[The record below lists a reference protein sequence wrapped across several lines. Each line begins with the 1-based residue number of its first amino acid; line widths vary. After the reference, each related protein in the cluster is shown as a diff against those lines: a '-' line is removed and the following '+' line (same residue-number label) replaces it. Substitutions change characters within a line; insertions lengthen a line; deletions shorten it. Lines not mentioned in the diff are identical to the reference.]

1 MNLTLSQLSESA
13 NTLLQGGYQLPEY
26 SLIDT
31 RQKTSDAPVWVH
43 FGVGNIFRAFP
54 AAAAHTLLQKGL
66 SDRGIIAVEGYDE
79 EIVSKIYAPHDQLS
93 ILVTLCADGK
103 LKKMVIGSVTE
114 SLVLDPASAPD
125 EFSRLKTIFQAPSL
139 QLATFTITE
148 KGYQL
153 SGADGTLFDAVAHDF
168 QSGPD
173 APVSYPG
180 KVAALLYARYQ
191 AGALPVAMVS
201 MDNCSQNGD
210 RLFHV
215 VAAFADAWVQN
226 GLAEPGFA
234 AYLKDPEKVSFPWT
248 MIDKI
253 TPRPDDTVK
262 AMLEKDGFTDME
274 PVITSK
280 STYIAPFV
288 NAEEC
293 EYLVLEDAFPNGR
306 PPLEKAG
313 FLFTDRE
320 TVQKTERMK
329 VCTCLN
335 PLHTA
340 LAVFGCLLGYHRIFE
355 EMDDPDLLCLIE
367 ALGWKEGM
375 PVVTNP
381 GILNPEEFLTDVLK
395 KRLPTPFLPDTPQRI
410 ATDTSQKLSVRF
422 GQTILAWAK
431 KDAAS
436 VKNLRAI
443 PLVLAGWL
451 RYLVGTEDSGQAFTP
466 SPDPMLS
473 DLTLLLQRAA
483 DAAAAN
489 QADEVMQLLTP
500 LFLNT
505 TVFGVDLVT
514 VGLAKTVCSLFM
526 EMCQAPG
533 SVRKTLQRQLK

>member
-13 NTLLQGGYQLPEY
+13 NTLLQDGYQLPEY

-43 FGVGNIFRAFP
+43 FGAGNIFRAFP

-103 LKKMVIGSVTE
+103 LKKTVIGSVTE

-168 QSGPD
+168 QAGPA

-180 KVAALLYARYQ
+180 KVAALLYVRYQ
-191 AGALPVAMVS
+191 TGALPVAMVS

-210 RLFHV
+210 RLFHAV
-215 VAAFADAWVQN
+215 SAFADAWVQN

-262 AMLEKDGFTDME
+262 AMFEKDGFTDME

-306 PPLEKAG
+306 PPLEDAG

-367 ALGWKEGM
+367 TLGWREGM

-395 KRLPTPFLPDTPQRI
+395 KRLPNPFLPDTPQRI

-422 GQTILAWAK
+422 
-431 KDAAS
+431 
-436 VKNLRAI
+436 
-443 PLVLAGWL
+443 
-451 RYLVGTEDSGQAFTP
+451 
-466 SPDPMLS
+466 
-473 DLTLLLQRAA
+473 
-483 DAAAAN
+483 
-489 QADEVMQLLTP
+489 QL
-500 LFLNT
+500 
-505 TVFGVDLVT
+505 
-514 VGLAKTVCSLFM
+514 
-526 EMCQAPG
+526 PG
-533 SVRKTLQRQLK
+533 

>member
-1 MNLTLSQLSESA
+1 MNLTLSQLEKSA
-13 NTLLQGGYQLPEY
+13 DTLRQSGYQLPEY

-31 RQKTSDAPVWVH
+31 RQKTAVAPVWVH
-43 FGVGNIFRAFP
+43 FGAGNIFRAFP

-66 SDRGIIAVEGYDE
+66 FDRGILAVEGYDE

-93 ILVTLCADGK
+93 VLVTLCADGT
-103 LKKMVIGSVTE
+103 LKKDVIGSVTD
-114 SLVLDPASAPD
+114 SLVLDPLSAPD
-125 EFSRLKTIFQAPSL
+125 EFARLKTVFQAPTL
-139 QLATFTITE
+139 QLASFTITE

-153 SGADGTLFDAVAHDF
+153 SRADGTLFDPVLQDF
-168 QSGPD
+168 QTGPN

-180 KVAALLYARYQ
+180 KVTALLYARYQ
-191 AGALPVAMVS
+191 AGALPIAMVS

-210 RLFHV
+210 RLFH
-215 VAAFADAWVQN
+215 AITAFADAWGQN
-226 GLAEPGFA
+226 GLVDPGFVV
-234 AYLKDPEKVSFPWT
+234 YLKDPKKVSFPWT

-262 AMLEKDGFTDME
+262 ALLKADGFTDME
-274 PVITSK
+274 PVVTSK
-280 STYIAPFV
+280 HTYIAPFV

-340 LAVFGCLLGYHRIFE
+340 LAVFGCLFGYHRISE
-355 EMDDPDLLCLIE
+355 EMNDPDLLCLVE
-367 ALGWKEGM
+367 TLGWKEGM

-381 GILNPEEFLTDVLK
+381 GILNPEAFLTDVLK
-395 KRLPTPFLPDTPQRI
+395 KRLPNPFLPDTPQRI

-422 GQTILAWAK
+422 GQTIRAWAK

-436 VKNLRAI
+436 VKTLYAV

-451 RYLVGTEDSGQAFTP
+451 RYLVGTDDSGQTFTP
-466 SPDPMLS
+466 SPDPMLTE
-473 DLTLLLQRAA
+473 LMPLIQRAA
-483 DAAAAN
+483 DAASAD
-489 QADEVMQLLTP
+489 QSDEVMQILTP
-500 LFLNT
+500 LLSNVS
-505 TVFGVDLVT
+505 VFGVDLIEVE
-514 VGLAKTVCSLFM
+514 LAETVCRLFM

-533 SVRKTLQRQLK
+533 AVRKTLQRQLQ

>member
-13 NTLLQGGYQLPEY
+13 DALLQDGYQLPEY

-31 RQKTSDAPVWVH
+31 RQKTSDAPVWIH
-43 FGVGNIFRAFP
+43 FGAGNIFRAFP
-54 AAAAHTLLQKGL
+54 SAAAHTLLQKGL

-103 LKKMVIGSVTE
+103 LKKTVIGSVTE

-125 EFSRLKTIFQAPSL
+125 EFSRLKTVFQAPSL
-139 QLATFTITE
+139 QLVTFTITE

-153 SGADGTLFDAVAHDF
+153 SGADGTLFDAVARDF
-168 QSGPD
+168 QAGPA

-210 RLFHV
+210 RLFHAV
-215 VAAFADAWVQN
+215 SAFADAWVQN

-306 PPLEKAG
+306 PPLEDAG

-355 EMDDPDLLCLIE
+355 EMDDPDLLYLIE
-367 ALGWKEGM
+367 TLGWKEGM

-395 KRLPTPFLPDTPQRI
+395 KRLPNPFLPDTPQRI

-422 GQTILAWAK
+422 GQTIRAWAK

-436 VKNLRAI
+436 VQNLRAV

-473 DLTLLLQRAA
+473 ELMPLLQRAA
-483 DAAAAN
+483 DAAATS

-500 LFLNT
+500 LFSNT
-505 TVFGVDLVT
+505 TVFGVDLVKA
-514 VGLAKTVCSLFM
+514 GLAETVCSLFM

-533 SVRKTLQRQLK
+533 SVRKTLQRQLQ